1 MIALAAAKLFLGGAW
16 NSAKDNLHIVM
27 GVVMVFMFLAIVYY
41 RSSYHDAQ
49 QEYADHL
56 IQDKVA
62 VKMATIKNGIIE
74 RNSNKAV
81 ALEIKKHKDTISKLH
96 VNETELKQKVG
107 DLYAIKTNA
116 DYRLAAYND
125 RLLLKAGGSSASAE
139 SASNPQ
145 GIAECRRELDA
156 TNTRLSAV
164 EEACAVTTSDYNLCR
179 GWIDGVCANHQCTG
193 EVSQ

>member
-1 MIALAAAKLFLGGAW
+1 MIALAAARVLLGSTWNVLKDHWKAVLFML
-16 NSAKDNLHIVM
+16 
-27 GVVMVFMFLAIVYY
+27 MFLVIVHYKSAY
-41 RSSYHDAQ
+41 EDARQ
-49 QEYADHL
+49 VYENHL
-56 IQDKVA
+56 VQDRVTA
-62 VKMATIKNGIIE
+62 NMTALKNRIVE
-74 RNSNKAV
+74 VNSNKAI
-81 ALEIKKHKDTISKLH
+81 ALEIKKHKDTIAKLH

-116 DYRLAAYND
+116 DYRLASYHD
-125 RLLLKAGGSSASAE
+125 RLLLKTGDSSASAE
-139 SASNPQ
+139 SASDPQ

-156 TNTRLSAV
+156 TDTRLSAV